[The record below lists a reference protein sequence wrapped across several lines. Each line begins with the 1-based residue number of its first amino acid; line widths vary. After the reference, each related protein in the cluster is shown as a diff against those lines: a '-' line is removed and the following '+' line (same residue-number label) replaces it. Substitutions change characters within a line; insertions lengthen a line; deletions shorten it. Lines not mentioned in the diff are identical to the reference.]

1 MEKIY
6 KLRYLP
12 IFEQDL
18 YEAADYI
25 ANQLKNPQAAENLIN
40 LTEAAIRKR
49 LEHPLSFEPYASAKE
64 RLHPYYR
71 IYVHNYI
78 VFYVVI
84 DDIMEVRRFL
94 YKSRDLNSLL

>member
-18 YEAADYI
+18 YEAAGYI

-40 LTEAAIRKR
+40 LTEAAITKAVRT
-49 LEHPLSFEPYASAKE
+49 SA
-64 RLHPYYR
+64 
-71 IYVHNYI
+71 
-78 VFYVVI
+78 F
-84 DDIMEVRRFL
+84 F
-94 YKSRDLNSLL
+94 